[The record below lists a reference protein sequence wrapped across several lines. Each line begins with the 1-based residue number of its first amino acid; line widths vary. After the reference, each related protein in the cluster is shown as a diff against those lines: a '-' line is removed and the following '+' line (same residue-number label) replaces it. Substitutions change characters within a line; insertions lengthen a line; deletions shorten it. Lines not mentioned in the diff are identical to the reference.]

1 MNWGLGSEGLWQ
13 VVGTIGAA
21 TAISKFMVCAT
32 LVFFGGAHLF
42 LDVQALLSEIFSFDG
57 LFSRA
62 TMCFYTK
69 CSLSA
74 EIAGVFLLLISLR
87 VW

>member
-32 LVFFGGAHLF
+32 LVSFRGHICFLVCKLCYLKSLGLMDFFQEQQCASTQNAHC
-42 LDVQALLSEIFSFDG
+42 LL
-57 LFSRA
+57 
-62 TMCFYTK
+62 K
-69 CSLSA
+69 
-74 EIAGVFLLLISLR
+74 
-87 VW
+87 

>member
-32 LVFFGGAHLF
+32 LVFFGGTFVSWCA
-42 LDVQALLSEIFSFDG
+42 SF
-57 LFSRA
+57 A
-62 TMCFYTK
+62 
-69 CSLSA
+69 
-74 EIAGVFLLLISLR
+74 I
-87 VW
+87 